1 MSEERLNRHGE
12 GGVRGG
18 GSDPSKYADRK
29 SSFYFK
35 GSTLQEIRELAAS
48 MDRTVSYVL
57 TRAFKIAKAQLEA
70 EARTMSHPNDEV
82 GSSPTMESDPD
93 IDD

>member
-18 GSDPSKYADRK
+18 GSDPSKYADRRT
-29 SSFYFK
+29 SIYM
-35 GSTLQEIRELAAS
+35 GSELSEIKECAARLDRSVSWVLARAWRIARADL
-48 MDRTVSYVL
+48 MAMPTVS
-57 TRAFKIAKAQLEA
+57 E
-70 EARTMSHPNDEV
+70 EV